1 MERDTDLAQA
11 LRANTDTLY
20 AHTPDALR
28 QPGGHSVLFRAAG
41 RDRTPN
47 LPLLL
52 WAGLTVVRWLLHPR
66 GSQLIALNIAAGGI
80 IVVWAGDEIIRGVN
94 PWRRLLGGGVL
105 AVVAVSWWAG
115 S

>member
-1 MERDTDLAQA
+1 MRFDRSVSK
-11 LRANTDTLY
+11 RAAAVDW
-20 AHTPDALR
+20 
-28 QPGGHSVLFRAAG
+28 LFRSRATG
-41 RDRTPN
+41 RITIAQVPN

-66 GSQLIALNIAAGGI
+66 GSQMIALNIAAGGT